1 MVRRCSRTACGLPAV
16 ATLTYVYADSTA
28 VLGPLADVAVPG
40 AFDLCAEHASR
51 TSVPMGWEVI
61 RLPLDRRRNEPEAD
75 DELVALA
82 NAVREIGLR
91 DEEDVPTTPV
101 DRAPAPKPKPRSTG
115 RRKGGDLR
123 LLPTDEATNGKRGTC
138 LRSRSSRP
146 MTFVAS

>member
-28 VLGPLADVAVPG
+28 VLGPLADAMVPG
-40 AFDLCAEHASR
+40 AFDLCADHASR

-75 DELVALA
+75 DDLVALA

-91 DEEDVPTTPV
+91 DEQDEPTTPV
-101 DRAPAPKPKPRSTG
+101 DRAPAPKPKKPG
-115 RRKGGDLR
+115 KRKGGHLR
-123 LLPTDEATNGKRGTC
+123 LLPTVE
-138 LRSRSSRP
+138 
-146 MTFVAS
+146 

>member
-91 DEEDVPTTPV
+91 DEEDIPTTPV
-101 DRAPAPKPKPRSTG
+101 DSAPAPKPKTRSTG
-115 RRKGGDLR
+115 RRKGGHLR
-123 LLPTDEATNGKRGTC
+123 LLPTVE
-138 LRSRSSRP
+138 
-146 MTFVAS
+146 

>member
-16 ATLTYVYADSTA
+16 ATLTYVYAESTA

-91 DEEDVPTTPV
+91 DEEDVLTTPV
-101 DRAPAPKPKPRSTG
+101 DRTPAPKPKPRSTG
-115 RRKGGDLR
+115 RRKGGHLR
-123 LLPTDEATNGKRGTC
+123 LLPTVE
-138 LRSRSSRP
+138 
-146 MTFVAS
+146 

>member
-91 DEEDVPTTPV
+91 DEEDVPTTHV
-101 DRAPAPKPKPRSTG
+101 DRTPAPKPKPRSTG
-115 RRKGGDLR
+115 RRKGGHLR
-123 LLPTDEATNGKRGTC
+123 LLPTVE
-138 LRSRSSRP
+138 
-146 MTFVAS
+146 

>member
-16 ATLTYVYADSTA
+16 ATLTYVYADSMA
-28 VLGPLADVAVPG
+28 VLGPLSDVAVPG

-91 DEEDVPTTPV
+91 DEEDIPTTSV
-101 DRAPAPKPKPRSTG
+101 DRIPAPKPKPRSTG
-115 RRKGGDLR
+115 RRRGGHLR
-123 LLPTDEATNGKRGTC
+123 LLPTVE
-138 LRSRSSRP
+138 
-146 MTFVAS
+146 

>member
-91 DEEDVPTTPV
+91 DEEDVPTTTV

-115 RRKGGDLR
+115 RRKGGHLR
-123 LLPTDEATNGKRGTC
+123 LLPTVE
-138 LRSRSSRP
+138 
-146 MTFVAS
+146 

>member
-16 ATLTYVYADSTA
+16 ATLTYVYADSMA
-28 VLGPLADVAVPG
+28 VLGPLSDVAVPG

-61 RLPLDRRRNEPEAD
+61 RLPLDRRRSEPEAD

-91 DEEDVPTTPV
+91 DEEDIPTTSV
-101 DRAPAPKPKPRSTG
+101 DRTPAPKPKPRSTG
-115 RRKGGDLR
+115 RRRGGHLR
-123 LLPTDEATNGKRGTC
+123 LLPTVE
-138 LRSRSSRP
+138 
-146 MTFVAS
+146 